1 MKFILL
7 PLLSLLTCSA
17 VSQSAAIQWKKTFGG
32 VNNDAAYATAPTAD
46 GGYVVVGQT
55 QAINRYD
62 TDAWMAKIDA
72 QGTLV
77 WQKVIGGR
85 GSDQARGVIVLQDGR
100 IVVVGS
106 TSAAPSSDTDGLLVI
121 LSGDGNLI
129 LDQRFGSGAYDA
141 ANAVVYTRDE
151 CLAIAGTQFVDDNS
165 RIWLTKLKLNGE
177 KVWEKNFAKGDGE
190 APDRDDRSRA
200 QNLLLTRDLR
210 NADTKVTLS
219 QMVQTELTATSYA
232 EAYTLAQLPDGD
244 LLVGGYAPGKG
255 FGADSWLVKT
265 DPNGNKQWE
274 KIFGGGG
281 TDEVY
286 TVLAAGPAQG
296 YAIGSSLTDNI
307 SGKGN
312 VQGYVSKFQV
322 GKDMIWEQTYGDS
335 LLGEPNFARLDYI
348 RGATTAA
355 NGGIILV
362 GSTGYEPVSFTAYF
376 IAGSDTMHN
385 DRLRLAQENLRQLMK
400 DPIKPEERRF
410 EGLDFVEKQDGNGNK
425 VTFRTPGPNEKR
437 RKDAW
442 VLCIDANG
450 KRLWSNHFGGDGDDE
465 FRSAIPTAD
474 GGYLLVGFTRSEGAG
489 QSDAWVV
496 KVK

>member
-1 MKFILL
+1 MKCILL
-7 PLLSLLTCSA
+7 PLLGLFTATALAQPAT
-17 VSQSAAIQWKKTFGG
+17 VQWKKTFGG
-32 VNNDAAYATAPTAD
+32 VNNDAAYAVAATAD

-55 QAINRYD
+55 QANNRYD
-62 TDAWMAKIDA
+62 TDAWIAKIDP
-72 QGTLV
+72 QGALL

-100 IVVVGS
+100 IVAVGS

-121 LSGDGNLI
+121 LAPDGSLI

-165 RIWLTKLKLNGE
+165 RIWLIKLKLNGE
-177 KVWEKNFAKGDGE
+177 KIWEKNFAKGDGE
-190 APDRDDRSRA
+190 APDRDERSRT

-232 EAYTLAQLPDGD
+232 EAYTLTQLPDGD

-274 KIFGGGG
+274 KVFGGSG
-281 TDEVY
+281 TDEIHAIVSP
-286 TVLAAGPAQG
+286 GPG
-296 YAIGSSLTDNI
+296 MCYAIGSSLTDNK

-312 VQGYVSKFQV
+312 MQGYVGKFQV
-322 GKDMIWEQTYGDS
+322 GKDMAWEQTYGDS
-335 LLGEPNFARLDYI
+335 LVGEPNFARLDYI
-348 RGATTAA
+348 RGATQA
-355 NGGIILV
+355 GGNLLLV

-385 DRLRLAQENLRQLMK
+385 DRLRLVQENLRQLMK

-442 VLCIDANG
+442 ALCIDSNG

-465 FRSAIPTAD
+465 LRAAIPTAD